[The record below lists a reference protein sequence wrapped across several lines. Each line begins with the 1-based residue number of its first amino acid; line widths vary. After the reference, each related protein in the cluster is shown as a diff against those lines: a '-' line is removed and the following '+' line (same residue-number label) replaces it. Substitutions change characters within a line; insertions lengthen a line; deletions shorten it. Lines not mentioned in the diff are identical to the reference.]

1 MEAFFSEEGLFFRHT
16 THEEVSMSCF
26 YEKGLQFE
34 CTGCNYCCS
43 CEPGFVFLSPKDLKR
58 LSTHLGI
65 TQDACIDTYCR
76 TVPMGSFSMI
86 SLEEKKNYDCI
97 FLTEKGCSVYEGR
110 PEQCRTYPF
119 WSSIVEDKAA
129 WEAEMASCPGMGE
142 GRLYTKEEIEK
153 LLENRTSNQ
162 PIMKF

>member
-1 MEAFFSEEGLFFRHT
+1 
-16 THEEVSMSCF
+16 MSCF

-43 CEPGFVFLSPKDLKR
+43 GEPGFVFLSPKDLER
-58 LSTHLGI
+58 LSSHLGMNEE
-65 TQDACIDTYCR
+65 ACISTYCR
-76 TVPMGSFSMI
+76 NVPMGNFSMI
-86 SLEEKKNYDCI
+86 SLHEKKNYDCI

-129 WEAEMASCPGMGE
+129 WEAEMASCPGMGK

-153 LLENRTSNQ
+153 LLEDRTSNQ

>member
-1 MEAFFSEEGLFFRHT
+1 M
-16 THEEVSMSCF
+16 
-26 YEKGLQFE
+26 
-34 CTGCNYCCS
+34 
-43 CEPGFVFLSPKDLKR
+43 FLSPKDLKR
-58 LSTHLGI
+58 LSSHLGI
-65 TQDACIDTYCR
+65 TEETCLTTYCR
-76 TVPMGSFSMI
+76 NVPMGNFNMI

-97 FLTEKGCSVYEGR
+97 FLTEKGCSVYKGR

-129 WEAEMASCPGMGE
+129 WEAEMASCPGMGR

>member
-1 MEAFFSEEGLFFRHT
+1 
-16 THEEVSMSCF
+16 MSCF

-58 LSTHLGI
+58 VSSHLGI
-65 TQDACIDTYCR
+65 SEEVCITTYCR
-76 TVPMGSFSMI
+76 TVPMGNFGMI
-86 SLEEKKNYDCI
+86 SLQEKKNYDCI
-97 FLTEKGCSVYEGR
+97 FLTEKGCSVYKGR

-129 WEAEMASCPGMGE
+129 WEAEMASCPGMGK